1 MTTSPSVDGLPSKSS
16 LNPVIVPVS
25 SVETSDF
32 NAVPTNLPSA
42 SVQSVTVTGT
52 SLLVVTVNG
61 TELAST
67 PEFSTV
73 KVQLSAVSP
82 ITNVGLEP
90 EPEPLGSH

>member
-1 MTTSPSVDGLPSKSS
+1 M
-16 LNPVIVPVS
+16 VPVS
-25 SVETSDF
+25 ALETSDF
-32 NAVPTNLPSA
+32 DAVATNLPSS
-42 SVQSVTVTGT
+42 SVQAVTVKLK